1 VASGAAAT
9 DGTSAGDAPTSDA
22 KETGVP
28 PADVGPGT
36 GVGVHPVVCDHARFR
51 SAVVSAGPADAVPLS
66 AYATALQLSGYEPV
80 LHTDGGPTP
89 PDSKLGQR
97 KYAAGRDSFG
107 DVVLLF
113 ETGELVVASRC
124 ALDKLGQVRRLDQGL
139 AAAVQV
145 WAQVTKQD
153 WQAAMAR
160 WVVPASYHADAP
172 VGYSRRY
179 LPETVDLQKALAGT
193 LSLSHTPVQAVF
205 ALYGQTDAPS
215 TQGDVITLDSLMVAG
230 KLVASA
236 QKHTVQGPV
245 VLAWSLLPALQA
257 GEQEW
262 SLKLLIADAGLEWK
276 TGQYRAFV
284 EVLQPDP
291 KAAFS
296 LTVQGALPGLA
307 RTAREMD
314 ELKLP
319 GDVTN
324 TVARAAPP

>member
-1 VASGAAAT
+1 
-9 DGTSAGDAPTSDA
+9 
-22 KETGVP
+22 
-28 PADVGPGT
+28 
-36 GVGVHPVVCDHARFR
+36 
-51 SAVVSAGPADAVPLS
+51 
-66 AYATALQLSGYEPV
+66 
-80 LHTDGGPTP
+80 
-89 PDSKLGQR
+89 
-97 KYAAGRDSFG
+97 
-107 DVVLLF
+107 
-113 ETGELVVASRC
+113 
-124 ALDKLGQVRRLDQGL
+124 
-139 AAAVQV
+139 
-145 WAQVTKQD
+145 
-153 WQAAMAR
+153 
-160 WVVPASYHADAP
+160 
-172 VGYSRRY
+172 
-179 LPETVDLQKALAGT
+179 
-193 LSLSHTPVQAVF
+193 
-205 ALYGQTDAPS
+205 
-215 TQGDVITLDSLMVAG
+215 
-230 KLVASA
+230 LVASA